1 MPSDSDATAGIA
13 AVAAAIECSL
23 VGALMNAASRS
34 PWERSLWVPVSLVLA
49 ILVLVFARSH
59 ADSDA

>member
-1 MPSDSDATAGIA
+1 MRSDSDATAGFA

-34 PWERSLWVPVSLVLA
+34 PWERSLWVPGSLVLA
-49 ILVLVFARSH
+49 ILVRVVARSH
-59 ADSDA
+59 AVPDA